1 MICFLWHPKWMKYTI
16 WQTADRRQYRGT
28 HMQKKG
34 YYQYYVEGEDE
45 RKLLSV
51 LKTEME
57 CIVPGK
63 IEVFNVVQ
71 EEITAIRLM
80 QLKKGTTVILI
91 FDTDEGNIE
100 ILRKNMNKLSRC
112 QEVSRLICIPQV
124 NNLEDE
130 LLRSC
135 HIKQIKELLGSKS
148 NKDFKHDL
156 IVEKNLKKK
165 LLNHD
170 FDIQKFWNR
179 NPENKFREISNGAI
193 NIKK

>member
-16 WQTADRRQYRGT
+16 WQTADKRQYRGT

-34 YYQYYVEGEDE
+34 
-45 RKLLSV
+45 
-51 LKTEME
+51 
-57 CIVPGK
+57 
-63 IEVFNVVQ
+63 
-71 EEITAIRLM
+71 
-80 QLKKGTTVILI
+80 
-91 FDTDEGNIE
+91 
-100 ILRKNMNKLSRC
+100 
-112 QEVSRLICIPQV
+112 LICIPQV

-165 LLNHD
+165 LLNHG